1 MLLKYVQMLDK
12 EFNIL
17 YKYYIVSRKKIM
29 KNHKIIL
36 GTFFPKIPRYFLC
49 QVLFTLPPCTYNYLI
64 DKIYG
69 CIVTL
74 ILY

>member
-1 MLLKYVQMLDK
+1 MIYVVKMLD
-12 EFNIL
+12 EELNIL

-49 QVLFTLPPCTYNYLI
+49 QVLFTLPPYTYYYLI